1 MFVSSS
7 KIDITI
13 IQIVKGCKRIR
24 PQDFGFLPNQLKM
37 LLTQIKIKIKIIF
50 AFAL

>member
-24 PQDFGFLPNQLKM
+24 PQDFKFLPNQLKM
-37 LLTQIKIKIKIIF
+37 LLTQFKIEIF
-50 AFAL
+50 SAFAL